1 MDKISFNEILV
12 KHLILFDY
20 NTDKSVKFIEPH
32 HLFKVEDSIHY
43 KSLISNNFE
52 DYEKLIS
59 TTNQKEHSK
68 ELFLDLKQNF
78 DKNKLIKE
86 ENKIILIYNKELNK
100 FIVQDGCHRLSILM
114 LENRKE
120 LLPLEWFKIKN

>member
-1 MDKISFNEILV
+1 
-12 KHLILFDY
+12 
-20 NTDKSVKFIEPH
+20 
-32 HLFKVEDSIHY
+32 
-43 KSLISNNFE
+43 
-52 DYEKLIS
+52 
-59 TTNQKEHSK
+59 
-68 ELFLDLKQNF
+68 LFLDLKQNF